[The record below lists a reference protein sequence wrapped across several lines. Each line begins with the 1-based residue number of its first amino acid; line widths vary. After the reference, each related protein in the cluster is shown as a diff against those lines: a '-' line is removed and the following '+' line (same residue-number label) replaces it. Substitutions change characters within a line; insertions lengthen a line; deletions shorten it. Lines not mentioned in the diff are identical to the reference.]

1 MAVSP
6 LRSPISKYP
15 THGPHQPMTDEAQ
28 TQGLEDALD
37 AATEAVAV
45 QAAEIGEL
53 DGFTDAEGKPI
64 GMDAL
69 LEVPVRVTVRIGRA
83 SLSLG
88 ELVKLGPGS
97 LVPLDREA
105 HEPADVL
112 VNGKVIAKGEIVT
125 IDNTYGVRITAVDKD
140 A

>member
-1 MAVSP
+1 MSDDSQQEQETP
-6 LRSPISKYP
+6 LEGAI
-15 THGPHQPMTDEAQ
+15 D
-28 TQGLEDALD
+28 D
-37 AATEAVAV
+37 ATEAVAI

-53 DGFTDAEGKPI
+53 EGAIDADGNPI
-64 GMDAL
+64 GMEAL

-97 LVPLDREA
+97 LIPLDREA

-112 VNGKVIAKGEIVT
+112 VNGKVIARGEVVT
-125 IDNTYGVRITAVDKD
+125 IDNSYGVRITSVAHD